1 MAKKFERDNLDD
13 PRAKNAELARLLR
26 AEWNPLKVQ
35 KIERFDN
42 PPKKGWEVT
51 HGD

>member
-1 MAKKFERDNLDD
+1 MAKKFERDNEDD
-13 PRAKNAELARLLR
+13 PGAKNSRLAVLLNTT
-26 AEWNPLKVQ
+26 WNSLKVQ

-51 HGD
+51 HEE